1 MIQMTFTKAIIEH
14 FPKRPGQ
21 TGGDYLAEIKALTPQ
36 DREYFKAEF
45 AKIGIEVTLQVQP

>member
-1 MIQMTFTKAIIEH
+1 MIQMSFTKAIIET

-21 TGGDYLAEIKALTPQ
+21 TMADYMAEIKALTPQ
-36 DREYFKAEF
+36 DRAYFKAEF